1 MTLMLSW
8 LQVVLITLLIL
19 LIITQT
25 VSIRIKYDKCFIF
38 DCDFTLVSFTFIPD
52 KKKKNKKAKSMPLGI
67 RSIIKVVD
75 YALSKSQ
82 LQITA
87 IPLLPPDNNH
97 PLIYGYSEFFR
108 YIALSYLDKKAISV
122 SYLEAGSPEHLLDI
136 NFKISF
142 YHLVSTLVL
151 YLKEC
156 RKTRQRVRVR
166 L

>member
-8 LQVVLITLLIL
+8 LQVVLITLTFL

-25 VSIRIKYDKCFIF
+25 VSIRIKYDKRFIF
-38 DCDFTLVSFTFIPD
+38 DIDFTLVSFAFIPN
-52 KKKKNKKAKSMPLGI
+52 KRKKNRKPKNAYPGI
-67 RSIIKVVD
+67 RSIVKVID
-75 YALSKSQ
+75 YAISKSQ
-82 LQITA
+82 LQIAA

-108 YIALSYLDKKAISV
+108 YIALSYLDKRAVSV
-122 SYLEAGSPEHLLDI
+122 SYLEAESPKHFLDI
-136 NFKISF
+136 TFKISF

-156 RKTRQRVRVR
+156 QKTRQKARVR